1 MPYRRAEQEI
11 LVTSTSSST
20 SISTSIR
27 KFAYATLLA
36 LTTLNFV
43 PTPVSAQ
50 EPARGKFT
58 LPHEVRWENVVV
70 PAGDYQ
76 FDYESAGAG
85 ILRLNKISGVRAG
98 FMLLVR
104 DTDET
109 PIQTRTSGASQLVL
123 ETDAGTRY
131 VSTLEL
137 PQFGMTLHFT
147 VPANTVEK
155 QIARAASA
163 VSASAQ

>member
-1 MPYRRAEQEI
+1 MPLRGAEQEI
-11 LVTSTSSST
+11 LVTSI

-36 LTTLNFV
+36 FTTLNFA
-43 PTPVSAQ
+43 PPLSSAQ

-58 LPHEVRWENVVV
+58 LPHDVRWENAVV

-76 FDYESAGAG
+76 FDYQAAGSG
-85 ILRLNKISGVRAG
+85 ILRLSKLSGDRAG

-109 PIQTRTSGASQLVL
+109 VTETRTHGASQLVL
-123 ETDAGTRY
+123 ETDAGTSY
-131 VSTLEL
+131 VSAMEL
-137 PQFGMTLHFT
+137 PAFGMTLHFAAPSHT
-147 VPANTVEK
+147 GRATEK
-155 QIARAASA
+155 QIARSA
-163 VSASAQ
+163 GPASASAQ